1 MQQLVAQID
10 EFNIIKALKR
20 RFCLIWIDKAP
31 FFCLKRKI
39 FDLSKDTEKR
49 RIDSNSCVIVALSK
63 DEKHT
68 KSAIYAN
75 RYIRR

>member
-31 FFCLKRKI
+31 FFCLKCRI
-39 FDLSKDTEKR
+39 SGLSKK
-49 RIDSNSCVIVALSK
+49 
-63 DEKHT
+63 
-68 KSAIYAN
+68 
-75 RYIRR
+75 IRKNAG

>member
-39 FDLSKDTEKR
+39 FDLSKRYGKTQDRFEFLWYR
-49 RIDSNSCVIVALSK
+49 CVV
-63 DEKHT
+63 E
-68 KSAIYAN
+68 
-75 RYIRR
+75 R